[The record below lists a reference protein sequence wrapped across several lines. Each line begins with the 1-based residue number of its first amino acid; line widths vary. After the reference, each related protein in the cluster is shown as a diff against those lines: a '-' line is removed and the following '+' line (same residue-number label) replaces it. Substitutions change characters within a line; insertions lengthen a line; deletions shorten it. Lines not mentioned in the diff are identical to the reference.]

1 MVIITRYKKHCVKN
15 VQIRSFFWSEY
26 RKGRTRKN
34 FVSGHFSRSELTE
47 SSLSNSHSHILKLI
61 LTKNHLHF
69 ASLFNVLILNIK
81 IGTNWDIHVS
91 LKIKRL
97 CSIFKIS
104 KVPNFNPNKVNSVLL
119 LSQKVDLVFQNTF
132 FECRIKQIAE
142 WCCQKFNS
150 YGMRITRNKFKFILL
165 KSFIKNNQL
174 F

>member
-1 MVIITRYKKHCVKN
+1 MKTQQHEILERSSLGSFMVIITRYKKHYVKN

-26 RKGRTRKN
+26 RKVRTRKN
-34 FVSGHFSRSELTE
+34 FVFGHFSRSELTE
-47 SSLSNSHSHILKLI
+47 SSLSNSHSHILKLV

-81 IGTNWDIHVS
+81 IGTNWDMHVS

-119 LSQKVDLVFQNTF
+119 LSIEGGSCLPK
-132 FECRIKQIAE
+132 
-142 WCCQKFNS
+142 
-150 YGMRITRNKFKFILL
+150 YIL
-165 KSFIKNNQL
+165 
-174 F
+174 